1 MASFAMQPNIIE
13 KAKAF
18 HRVSTDGEL
27 AGLIG
32 ASLPSLT
39 RAKAGKFVPSV
50 AAGLIR
56 SLGLG
61 MEAVI
66 RVEDGPE
73 PAEAEAAAS

>member
-1 MASFAMQPNIIE
+1 MASFAMQPDIIE

-18 HRVSTDGEL
+18 HRVNTDAEL

-50 AAGLIR
+50 AAGLVR

-66 RVEDGPE
+66 RVEDATA
-73 PAEAEAAAS
+73 PAEDEAVAS